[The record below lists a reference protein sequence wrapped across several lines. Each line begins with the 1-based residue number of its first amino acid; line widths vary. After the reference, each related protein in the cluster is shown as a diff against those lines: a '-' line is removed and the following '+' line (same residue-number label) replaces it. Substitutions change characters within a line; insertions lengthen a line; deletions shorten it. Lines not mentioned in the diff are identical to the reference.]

1 MSPSRDDFAT
11 DDQLDQL
18 ALAVAAGNI
27 TYTDAPAALPPKPDG
42 ETMAVYSVRLPT
54 STAEQLAT
62 IARRR
67 GVKPSTLMRQMV
79 EQCLATEAD
88 DRPISLADALRALT
102 TLRKVA

>member
-1 MSPSRDDFAT
+1 MSDGFAT
-11 DDQLDQL
+11 DEQLDAL

-27 TYTDAPAALPPKPDG
+27 TYTDAPAELPPKPDG

-54 STAEQLAT
+54 STAEQLAG

-67 GVKPSTLMRQMV
+67 GVKPSTLMRQMI

-88 DRPISLADALRALT
+88 DHPISLAEALRALT